1 MKTDAQLHRDIV
13 DELEW
18 DPMIREKEIGVAVSD
33 GVVTLSGSV
42 ASYAEKFA
50 VERGI
55 ERIAGVKAVANEL
68 EVRLPSAS
76 FRTDTDIAHK
86 VVEAL
91 QWDVLVPDQKILARV
106 TDGWVTLEGEV
117 EWDYQKQ
124 AALKAIRNLT
134 GVRGVRNLIKVTPT
148 FVSPFDVS
156 QKIKD
161 ALRRRADREASRIT
175 VTAEN
180 NVVTLKGQVPTFAD
194 RRAVEGAAWS
204 APGVRDVRDEI
215 DVAI

>member
-1 MKTDAQLHRDIV
+1 MKSDTQLHRDIV

-18 DPMIREKEIGVAVSD
+18 DPMIREKEIGVAVRE
-33 GVVTLSGSV
+33 GVVTLTGSV
-42 ASYAEKFA
+42 SSYAEKFA

-68 EVRLPSAS
+68 EVRLPSTS

-86 VVEAL
+86 VVDAL
-91 QWDVLVPDQKILARV
+91 EWDILVPDQKLLARV
-106 TDGWVTLEGEV
+106 SDGWVTLEGDVDWE
-117 EWDYQKQ
+117 YQKQ
-124 AALKAIRNLT
+124 AASRAVRNLT
-134 GVRGVRNLIKVTPT
+134 GVRGVRNLIRIAPG

-175 VTAEN
+175 VTAESD
-180 NVVTLKGQVPTFAD
+180 VVTLRGTVPTFAD
-194 RRAVEGAAWS
+194 RRAVKGAAWS
-204 APGVRDVRDEI
+204 APGVKDVRDEI
-215 DVAI
+215 EVEA